1 MKLASIPGYTLL
13 ALVSALIVS
22 GCNAYFVPSLGLLRQ
37 NGGVFC
43 WTPIGSESPQSC
55 QSKLPRVSLYQCT
68 QELRP
73 TATWRTTSDIA
84 QGDLL
89 RCMER
94 KGWHRTLIAGEVIVL
109 A

>member
-1 MKLASIPGYTLL
+1 MKPPFIPGYSLL
-13 ALVSALIVS
+13 TLVSALIVS

-37 NGGVFC
+37 DGGVFC

-55 QSKLPRVSLYQCT
+55 QSRLPRTSLYECT
-68 QELRP
+68 QELRS